1 MNYEGKLTME
11 GGAFHRTPLLVAAPL
26 VPKNLPVKFVL
37 LQFHR
42 WSNENDVSSGLG
54 LQEEHSA

>member
-1 MNYEGKLTME
+1 ME

-26 VPKNLPVKFVL
+26 VPKNLPVKFVF